1 MGIHPLVSGMVMKG
15 VASLAS
21 KALDRFDEER
31 EPQSSRLAQGQNVSP
46 EAKEFGRLLQSYQE
60 MLSDRIKP
68 PYLEGAIENNQQALE
83 EVSAAFSQHLDA
95 LGIPIDKGRLME
107 QLEAGLP
114 ELEVNGE
121 GIGSAFQGGVWQLLG
136 SDERDLLQQA
146 HSEASSGR
154 QPMSGVHEL
163 ALSMKKKF
171 MV

>member
-21 KALDRFDEER
+21 KTLDRFDEVR

-68 PYLEGAIENNQQALE
+68 PYLAGAIENNQQALE
-83 EVSAAFSQHLDA
+83 EVSAAFSQHLGA
-95 LGIPIDKGRLME
+95 LDIPIDKGRLME

-136 SDERDLLQQA
+136 SGERSLLQQA
-146 HSEASSGR
+146 HSEASSGQ

-163 ALSMKKKF
+163 ALSMKRKF